1 MKELQEVINDVN
13 NIKEAWLHKRQKLET
28 TETKA
33 PQKPE

>member
-1 MKELQEVINDVN
+1 MKEFKEVINDVN
-13 NIKEAWLHKRQKLET
+13 NVREAGLHKRQKTET

>member
-1 MKELQEVINDVN
+1 MYEFKEACLEVN
-13 NIKEAWLHKRQKLET
+13 NVREAGLYKRQKTET